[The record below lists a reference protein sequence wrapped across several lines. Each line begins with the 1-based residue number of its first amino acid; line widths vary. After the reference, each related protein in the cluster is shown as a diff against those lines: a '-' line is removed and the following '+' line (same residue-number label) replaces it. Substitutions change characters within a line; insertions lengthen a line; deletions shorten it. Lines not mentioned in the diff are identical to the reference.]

1 MAGVPG
7 NLVNVTD
14 GGSILKQMS
23 PVERVSPLSSNRGRT
38 PRTWSRVQYPHGRRH
53 YVLIRSFVRQYSGL
67 SFLGAK
73 TFVNFETLGFRSSTR
88 GAAIASDHSAAAI
101 RKSGQPGIH

>member
-14 GGSILKQMS
+14 GGSLLKQMS

-38 PRTWSRVQYPHGRRH
+38 PRTWV
-53 YVLIRSFVRQYSGL
+53 
-67 SFLGAK
+67 
-73 TFVNFETLGFRSSTR
+73 ESSTHM
-88 GAAIASDHSAAAI
+88 DV
-101 RKSGQPGIH
+101 GITF